1 MPLRLKGKS
10 FQERKWTSCRRTYM
24 MTMSFL
30 ASKLA
35 IVLTISSDMS
45 SDTYEKSLPVRMAL
59 RKERSI

>member
-1 MPLRLKGKS
+1 
-10 FQERKWTSCRRTYM
+10 M